1 MSLTASQRETLDRLL
16 FALRDD
22 ELTQPV
28 TAQLEQLVLG
38 DAEAM
43 QHYLRVA
50 NLNVGLRWMTQEEGS
65 GFRVQDSELGIRDS
79 GFGVR
84 ESEFPVP
91 RSQSSPEPLIA
102 PIIIVDHSPTGRYP
116 LTTSH
121 HSLGNWLVSY
131 AAATVITGMAILG
144 AWVYKVSVGGDMR
157 VSSVHVATT
166 NQPPSLP
173 AKPERELIGQ
183 ITGTAGC
190 RWADPQEVPSAAVPL
205 GRKYELAS
213 GLVEISYQSGAKVIL
228 QGPCTYEVDS
238 PAGGFLSF
246 GKLTA
251 RVEKSEIQNPKSEIS
266 GPSPLSP
273 LPSPLFV
280 VRTPTAVVTDLGTEF
295 GVEVERSGA
304 TRSHVFC
311 GRIEVRPAAGTS
323 LHFPAGR
330 GAGGEGTDQPVIQ
343 LGVNEWVRV
352 ELEQNQVVRVT
363 RGAAPSGRFAR
374 RMPENVP
381 IKLFN
386 TGAGLDEGQPDP
398 HWQLVARSDD
408 PHFKP
413 RAAVVATIPAG
424 MWLANELSHSQWI
437 AMSNDSIWAPDNV
450 TYTFRTAFDLA
461 DAIAETAA
469 VQGWFIADNYV
480 TAIRINGKDVS
491 VPKRVDADL
500 PFGEF
505 RDFTPFS
512 IKGGF
517 VEGVNTLE
525 IDVRNERPGGAG
537 KKTTSPMGL
546 RAELRGFA
554 LGGSR
559 TPAADSGSNTPGI
572 K

>member
-1 MSLTASQRETLDRLL
+1 M
-16 FALRDD
+16 
-22 ELTQPV
+22 
-28 TAQLEQLVLG
+28 
-38 DAEAM
+38 
-43 QHYLRVA
+43 
-50 NLNVGLRWMTQEEGS
+50 
-65 GFRVQDSELGIRDS
+65 
-79 GFGVR
+79 
-84 ESEFPVP
+84 
-91 RSQSSPEPLIA
+91 
-102 PIIIVDHSPTGRYP
+102 
-116 LTTSH
+116 
-121 HSLGNWLVSY
+121 
-131 AAATVITGMAILG
+131 G
-144 AWVYKVSVGGDMR
+144 A
-157 VSSVHVATT
+157 
-166 NQPPSLP
+166 
-173 AKPERELIGQ
+173 
-183 ITGTAGC
+183 
-190 RWADPQEVPSAAVPL
+190 
-205 GRKYELAS
+205 
-213 GLVEISYQSGAKVIL
+213 
-228 QGPCTYEVDS
+228 
-238 PAGGFLSF
+238 
-246 GKLTA
+246 
-251 RVEKSEIQNPKSEIS
+251 
-266 GPSPLSP
+266 
-273 LPSPLFV
+273 
-280 VRTPTAVVTDLGTEF
+280 
-295 GVEVERSGA
+295 
-304 TRSHVFC
+304 
-311 GRIEVRPAAGTS
+311 
-323 LHFPAGR
+323 
-330 GAGGEGTDQPVIQ
+330 
-343 LGVNEWVRV
+343 NEWVRV

-363 RGAAPSGRFAR
+363 RGAAPSGHFAR